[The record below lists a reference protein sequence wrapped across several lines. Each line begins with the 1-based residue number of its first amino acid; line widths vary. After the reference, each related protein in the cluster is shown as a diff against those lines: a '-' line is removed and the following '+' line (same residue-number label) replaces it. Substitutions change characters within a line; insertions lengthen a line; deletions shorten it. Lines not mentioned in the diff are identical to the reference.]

1 MNVKGIRLLSGED
14 IIAGVT
20 ENRGTL
26 GGVAISGFGNQIQS
40 YILSKPAQIMIQAG
54 AGGRPQ
60 MGLGDFIA
68 FAKEKQIEISADK
81 VVFVYDPVPE
91 LINAY
96 NTTFGSGIVVATNS
110 LTIPS

>member
-1 MNVKGIRLLSGED
+1 MNVRGIRLLSGED

-20 ENRGTL
+20 ENRGTF
-26 GGVAISGFGNQIQS
+26 AAFPNQIQS

-96 NTTFGSGIVVATNS
+96 NTTFGSGIVVPTNS